1 MTNNITIEVDNSS
14 LDSLLDRVSQGAEI
28 TITKDGQA
36 VAKLISVN
44 SAVTQAVS
52 TALSLVP
59 TEIDDAKFQEL
70 CKTYD
75 AAV

>member
-1 MTNNITIEVDNSS
+1 MTNNITIEADNSS
-14 LDSLLDRVSQGAEI
+14 LDALLDRVSQGEEI

-36 VAKLISVN
+36 VAKLISTN
-44 SAVTQAVS
+44 AVVMAAVS

-70 CKTYD
+70 CQVYD

>member
-1 MTNNITIEVDNSS
+1 MTNSITTEVDNSS
-14 LDSLLDRVSQGAEI
+14 LEALLDRVSQGEEI

-44 SAVTQAVS
+44 SVVTETVS

-70 CKTYD
+70 CRTYA